1 MGPNL
6 LDKIYGV
13 LLRFLTNEIALTA
26 DIKQAFLN
34 IEMDESSWDYLKF
47 TWFKDINDINKE
59 DVELLIYRFI
69 WLVFSLKGSFF
80 LLDGTI
86 QYYLNSIRNT
96 DSPLFWHFLQDLCI
110 DDCISG
116 AKSIGKY
123 FYRNKSS
130 YEIWRTFCDCPH
142 FSL

>member
-13 LLRFLTNEIALTA
+13 LLRFLTNETALTA

-80 LLDGTI
+80 FWTEL
-86 QYYLNSIRNT
+86 YNT
-96 DSPLFWHFLQDLCI
+96 
-110 DDCISG
+110 
-116 AKSIGKY
+116 
-123 FYRNKSS
+123 
-130 YEIWRTFCDCPH
+130 T
-142 FSL
+142 